1 MKTKKP
7 SKLLLRKNQN
17 MIKIENNATE
27 IFEEKKTNPVPFL
40 KNKMKK
46 LKLTK
51 NKQNHSQLKKREKI
65 IHRCFKKKIPYTK

>member
-27 IFEEKKTNPVPFL
+27 IFEEKK
-40 KNKMKK
+40 NKSSSFFE
-46 LKLTK
+46 
-51 NKQNHSQLKKREKI
+51 KQNEKI
-65 IHRCFKKKIPYTK
+65 ETYKK